1 MFTCCP
7 WPPTH
12 CPHHIHG
19 DASETQIWLCHQ
31 WSQEY
36 SCFLLTEQQ
45 NLLPWPI
52 DHIDPVSYGSFR
64 LPHPPWTKGT
74 SLCSRHRKT
83 RCQDLCRAS
92 SRDRTFHQLTWWMKK
107 LFSFFLACLVLHSHG
122 PYSVH
127 PNAIV
132 ENYVQKNICIQSVNR
147 IDINAKCYQSVT
159 KDKSIE
165 IFRFQLFKW
174 WMSPKSQVKSMLSA
188 HDQPDH
194 GSDCL
199 IKCIRFWF
207 QNPYKRTKWN
217 AIPWKDKVSQIQME

>member
-147 IDINAKCYQSVT
+147 IDINAKCYQRQ
-159 KDKSIE
+159 KHWN
-165 IFRFQLFKW
+165 L
-174 WMSPKSQVKSMLSA
+174 QV
-188 HDQPDH
+188 P
-194 GSDCL
+194 
-199 IKCIRFWF
+199 I
-207 QNPYKRTKWN
+207 
-217 AIPWKDKVSQIQME
+217 IQMMNESKIPSQKHALCPWPTWSRVGLLNKVHKVLVSEPIQENQMKCYPLKG